1 MFQFFRN
8 LFSRKTFD
16 DKSVVETK
24 YFEKYRETLN
34 QVSVQQLLEEYKSG
48 DIIFEPIRNQLTQ
61 PDQEEL
67 YAKIDKS
74 NFLSPQER
82 IETIIGLMMI
92 LDGSFPEPPIVSRL
106 EEIFGKEFTETIERK
121 RDEFKTDIAVK
132 KLIRFVKWKYG
143 RKKNQEKRRG
153 ACSSR

>member
-92 LDGSFPEPPIVSRL
+92 LDGSFPESPIVSRL
-106 EEIFGKEFTETIERK
+106 EQIFGKEFTETIERK

-143 RKKNQEKRRG
+143 QKKKRRKLY
-153 ACSSR
+153 CK

>member
-1 MFQFFRN
+1 MLQFFRN

-34 QVSVQQLLEEYKSG
+34 QASVQQLLEEYKSG
-48 DIIFEPIRNQLTQ
+48 DIIFEPIRNQITQ
-61 PDQEEL
+61 TDQEEL

-92 LDGSFPEPPIVSRL
+92 LDGSFPEPPIVSHL
-106 EEIFGKEFTETIERK
+106 EKIFGKEFMETIERK
-121 RDEFKTDIAVK
+121 RDEFKTVIAVK

-143 RKKNQEKRRG
+143 RKKKRR
-153 ACSSR
+153 